1 MGTCFRNVG
10 LQYEV
15 LAHFEQ
21 SNVIVT
27 KKAEYKKG
35 EHDMWPLGEIV

>member
-21 SNVIVT
+21 NVIVT